1 MQPHVEPPP
10 IPLIK
15 NKHDNNLEKDFVKI
29 KLHRDP
35 TSSSL
40 DLYGFKISLF
50 DSGETEEFL
59 LFVRK
64 FNITLAASGTLPL
77 NIFVLYSME
86 KRCVRLTRFLLTWK
100 V

>member
-40 DLYGFKISLF
+40 DLYELSDLKEAPENVESDF
-50 DSGETEEFL
+50 DENE
-59 LFVRK
+59 R
-64 FNITLAASGTLPL
+64 
-77 NIFVLYSME
+77 Y
-86 KRCVRLTRFLLTWK
+86 
-100 V
+100 